1 MQNSHSQ
8 PIMEA
13 RIRPSIRGVS
23 RFVRALLSTSVSAAM
38 AHRGTF
44 VMQAALMALNNAIF
58 FTFWVVLLQRVGTI
72 RGYALADVVVLYGVV
87 AGGVGLATVLA
98 GGVRQLARSIHEG
111 ELDAVLSQPKPT
123 LLYVLFRRSNPSG
136 LGDLVSGCVMIAL
149 WGGVRAS
156 AIPVVVLAMV
166 ASAVV
171 MVSSGVL
178 FGSLAFWLGPV
189 EAASRQLFESV
200 ITFALYPEP
209 LFGGVLRVVLFTL
222 VPAGFVGYWPARLV
236 RAPSI
241 VGAVELVVV
250 AGAYA
255 AASAWVFGRGLRTYC
270 GGSRFELV
278 G

>member
-1 MQNSHSQ
+1 MQNSNLQ
-8 PIMEA
+8 TPIESRMH
-13 RIRPSIRGVS
+13 PSVRGVS
-23 RFVRALLSTSVSAAM
+23 GFLRALLTTSLSAAM

-44 VMQAALMALNNAIF
+44 MMQAVLMALNNAIL
-58 FTFWVVLLQRVGTI
+58 FTIWVVLHRRVGSI
-72 RGYALADVVVLYGVV
+72 RGYGLSDVVVLYGVV
-87 AGGVGLATVLA
+87 AGGVGLATMLA
-98 GGVRQLARSIHEG
+98 GGVRQLARSIQEG

-136 LGDLVSGCVMIAL
+136 LGDVVSGCVMIAL
-149 WGGVRAS
+149 WGEVHLS
-156 AIPVVVLAMV
+156 AAPVVALAMV

-171 MVSSGVL
+171 MVSTGVL

-200 ITFALYPEP
+200 ITFSLYPEP
-209 LFGGVLRVVLFTL
+209 LFGGVVRLMLFTL

-236 RAPSI
+236 RSPSI
-241 VGAVELVVV
+241 VGAAELVVV
-250 AGAYA
+250 AGVYA
-255 AASAWVFGRGLRTYC
+255 VASAWVFARGLRTYC

>member
-1 MQNSHSQ
+1 MQHSNSQ
-8 PIMEA
+8 PIIDHH
-13 RIRPSIRGVS
+13 IRPSIRGVS
-23 RFVRALLSTSVSAAM
+23 RFVGALLSTSVSAAM
-38 AHRGTF
+38 AHRATF

-58 FTFWVVLLQRVGTI
+58 FTFWVVLLRRVGTI
-72 RGYALADVVVLYGVV
+72 RGYGVADVVVLYGVV
-87 AGGVGLATVLA
+87 AGGVGLATMLA

-149 WGGVRAS
+149 WGGVRAP
-156 AIPVVVLAMV
+156 AIPVVALAMV

-178 FGSLAFWLGPV
+178 FASLAFWLGPV

-200 ITFALYPEP
+200 IMFALYPEP
-209 LFGGVLRVVLFTL
+209 LFGGALRLMLFTL

-236 RAPSI
+236 RSPSI

-250 AGAYA
+250 AGVYA
-255 AASAWVFGRGLRTYC
+255 VVSAWVFRRGLRTYC